1 MMTRTLWI
9 ASAVLAAAFINS
21 VPSKA
26 ALHPQVARCGL
37 NEGDLSGSGR
47 EVEQERPARA
57 NSRGE
62 RPEAAVAREWRAL
75 AARCRS
81 LAEWQNDG
89 AREIL
94 LRMAAEYE
102 TRADHAERAPEG

>member
-1 MMTRTLWI
+1 MR
-9 ASAVLAAAFINS
+9 SAFTSALVVAALINA

-26 ALHPQVARCGL
+26 ALHPETARCGL
-37 NEGDLSGSGR
+37 NESDLSGSGFEMKR
-47 EVEQERPARA
+47 GRTADG
-57 NSRGE
+57 NSRDA
-62 RPEAAVAREWRAL
+62 RSEAALIREWRAM

-94 LRMAAEYE
+94 LGLADEYE
-102 TRADHAERAPEG
+102 ARAARAEKAARS